1 MARNT
6 RIDGGKREK
15 NSPGDEPDWQHDADH
30 HTEETDE
37 KVGVQSI
44 DVFDFAIIGIE
55 DRNGPSQEARG

>member
-15 NSPGDEPDWQHDADH
+15 NSPGYEPDWQHDSDH

-37 KVGVQSI
+37 KVAVQSI
-44 DVFDFAIIGIE
+44 DVFDFAIIGII
-55 DRNGPSQEARG
+55 DRNRPSQEARG